1 LRKSR
6 FFEGRSRLPAVATG
20 ESPNGNQI
28 MKATKSRASES
39 GSIRLFIVVIVV
51 MCAAFW
57 YGGQGVYTS
66 LKNRQPVR
74 LGISELAS
82 GRPSAH
88 WLVLTNAELAIYDAA
103 WKIRRTKYESESAGR
118 ITEGYIPLRA
128 PGQSIN
134 DRCYAVLA
142 TSEPATL
149 ALLEDL
155 RKVKDEAGMATFV
168 ANHKNELKQKRDVSG
183 LVRFGIESG
192 DESGKL
198 GGLQKNLDKN
208 FIVLADGAQPNL
220 GKSVALL
227 LVGFGIAGG
236 LLLAVRSKSGE
247 TTADY

>member
-1 LRKSR
+1 
-6 FFEGRSRLPAVATG
+6 
-20 ESPNGNQI
+20 
-28 MKATKSRASES
+28 MKALKSSVSKS
-39 GSIRLFIVVIVV
+39 GSIRLFLVVIVA

-66 LKNRQPVR
+66 LKNRRPVR
-74 LGISELAS
+74 IGVSDLAS
-82 GRPSAH
+82 GHPSAH
-88 WLVLTNAELAIYDAA
+88 WLVLTNAELALFDAA
-103 WKIRRTKYESESAGR
+103 WKIRRSKYQSEEQGR

-128 PGQSIN
+128 PGQSLD

-149 ALLEDL
+149 ALLEEL

-168 ANHKNELKQKRDVSG
+168 ANHKTELKQQREVSG

-198 GGLQKNLDKN
+198 GGLQKNLSKD

-236 LLLAVRSKSGE
+236 LLLALRSKSSGS
-247 TTADY
+247 TADSY